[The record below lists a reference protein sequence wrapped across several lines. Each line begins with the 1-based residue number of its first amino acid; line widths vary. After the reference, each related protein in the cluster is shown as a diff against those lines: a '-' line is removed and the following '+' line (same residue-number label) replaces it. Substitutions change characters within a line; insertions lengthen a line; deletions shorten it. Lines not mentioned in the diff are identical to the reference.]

1 MRLATVLVRRKA
13 ILLRM
18 DPLQA
23 IITPDRV
30 KFFNL
35 NAPET
40 QGLLTA
46 FWLGMVK
53 GGPTVPVLEAP
64 KPLSIKE

>member
-1 MRLATVLVRRKA
+1 LATVLVRRKA
-13 ILLRM
+13 ILVRM

-30 KFFNL
+30 KFLNL

-40 QGLLTA
+40 QGLLTS

-53 GGPTVPVLEAP
+53 GGSTVPLLSGQ